1 VINDFSRRE
10 LLFDGV
16 RENAG
21 RIGGKTKAHQ
31 ISIAAKFWDTP
42 KKSLEFLFANVLQM
56 TRRMKHQPTSAGT
69 ASWQLVYFCLLICSW
84 HRPCLAADPA
94 DGGFFNVRAFGAT
107 GDGKTLDSPAIN
119 KAIDTA
125 VAAGGGTVLVPAGTY
140 LSGSIHLQ
148 SNIHL
153 LIDAGATILGAP
165 QAMNAYDEAE
175 PFAGPAYQDGG
186 HTYFHNSLIWGENLT
201 NVFISGNGM
210 INGGDLSRGD
220 GREDQRSGLA
230 GSGRNSSPR
239 GNAGTNFPPSRAGNT
254 NTNFAPDRLGN
265 KAIVLK
271 LCENVLIRDVTI
283 FHGGHFAILVTGCDN
298 MTIDNV
304 TIDTDRDGMD
314 IDCCRNTTVSNC
326 RVNSPN
332 DDGICPK
339 STYALGRPVITEN
352 LTIVNCQVSGFEEG
366 TLLDGTMKPS
376 RTKNGRIKFGTESSG
391 GFRNC
396 TVANCTFRGCK
407 GLALEEVDGGILENI
422 TINNIS
428 MMDVAT
434 YPIYITMGKRNRT
447 PGLTTNSC
455 MKNILISNVV
465 ATGVDR
471 QSGIQIAGLPEQPIE
486 GLRLENIRL
495 IFNGGGTTNDA
506 ALVPGELGTGYPEP
520 RGVMP
525 AYGLFARH
533 VNGLE
538 LANFN
543 LSFAKDD
550 FRPAIECV
558 DVNGLEIDNFKA
570 QLATGVTASKF
581 DSVTGLIIRNS
592 PMLQ

>member
-1 VINDFSRRE
+1 MKTTPQ
-10 LLFDGV
+10 LFLIV
-16 RENAG
+16 CLCFVQWAF
-21 RIGGKTKAHQ
+21 A
-31 ISIAAKFWDTP
+31 SAAKAATTP
-42 KKSLEFLFANVLQM
+42 GN
-56 TRRMKHQPTSAGT
+56 
-69 ASWQLVYFCLLICSW
+69 
-84 HRPCLAADPA
+84 AD
-94 DGGFFNVRAFGAT
+94 FNVRTFGAT

-119 KAIDTA
+119 KAIEA
-125 VAAGGGTVLVPAGTY
+125 CAQAGGGTVLVPAGTY
-140 LSGSIHLQ
+140 LSGSIRLK

-201 NVFISGNGM
+201 NVFITGHGM
-210 INGGDLSRGD
+210 INGGGLSSGD
-220 GREDQRSGLA
+220 GREDQRSGF
-230 GSGRNSSPR
+230 SSFGRGTPAPAST
-239 GNAGTNFPPSRAGNT
+239 NANYP
-254 NTNFAPDRLGN
+254 PDRLGN
-265 KAIVLK
+265 KAICLK
-271 LCENVLIRDVTI
+271 LCENVLIRDITI

-298 MTIDNV
+298 MTVDNV
-304 TIDTDRDGMD
+304 TMDTNRDGID
-314 IDCCRNTTVSNC
+314 IDCCRNTVVSNC
-326 RVNSPN
+326 RVNSPA

-339 STYALGRPVITEN
+339 STFALGRAVITEN

-366 TLLDGTMKPS
+366 TLLDGTMKPG
-376 RTKNGRIKFGTESSG
+376 RAKNGRIKFGTESSG

-396 TVANCTFRGCK
+396 TIANCTFRGCK
-407 GLALEEVDGGILENI
+407 GLAIEEVDGGILENI

-434 YPIYITMGKRNRT
+434 YPIYITTGKRNRT
-447 PGLTTNSC
+447 PGLTTVSR
-455 MKNILISNVV
+455 MKNILISNIV

-495 IFNGGGTTNDA
+495 IYNGGGTTNDA
-506 ALVPGELGTGYPEP
+506 ALVPPELGTGYPEP

-533 VNGLE
+533 VKGLE
-538 LANFN
+538 LANITF
-543 LSFAKDD
+543 SFLKDD

-558 DVNGLEIDNFKA
+558 DVSGLEIDNFKA
-570 QLATGVTASKF
+570 QLADGVAASKF
-581 DSVTGLIIRNS
+581 ENVSGVVIRNS
-592 PMLQ
+592 PVLEKTGK